1 VLPPFRV
8 ARSLYLALA
17 SSLALALLV
26 SLLGAA
32 VADARL
38 GQRTLREGDRGKDV
52 RALQQLLARAGFP
65 GRVTGRFDHRTW
77 VAMRTVE
84 RELRLRVDGVVT
96 GRDVR
101 RIERALQPSDGS
113 GGFSADSK
121 DVKQRATVA
130 GQEAAGA
137 KAVLTPDGLA
147 IPPAS
152 APQAVKDV
160 IEAGNRI
167 ASKPYR
173 YGGGHGKWEDSGYD
187 CSGSVSY
194 ALHGAGLL
202 KSPMPS
208 GSFMGWG
215 EAGKGEW
222 ITIYTHGGHIYM
234 VVAGLRFDTSGRAQ
248 TGSRWQKAMR
258 SPSGFTVRHPKG
270 L

>member
-1 VLPPFRV
+1 MLPPFRPV
-8 ARSLYLALA
+8 RALTLTA
-17 SSLALALLV
+17 ACALGLALLV

-101 RIERALQPSDGS
+101 RIERVLQPSDGS

-121 DVKQRATVA
+121 PSQRATPE
-130 GQEAAGA
+130 QREAPGSR
-137 KAVLTPDGLA
+137 AVLTADGTA
-147 IPPAS
+147 IPPAD
-152 APQAVKDV
+152 APQVVKDV

-167 ASKPYR
+167 ATKPYR
-173 YGGGHGKWEDSGYD
+173 YGGGHGRWEDSGYD

-194 ALHGAGLL
+194 ALHGGDLL

-208 GSFMGWG
+208 GSFTSWG
-215 EAGKGEW
+215 QAGPGKW
-222 ITIYTHGGHIYM
+222 ITIYTHSGHMYM